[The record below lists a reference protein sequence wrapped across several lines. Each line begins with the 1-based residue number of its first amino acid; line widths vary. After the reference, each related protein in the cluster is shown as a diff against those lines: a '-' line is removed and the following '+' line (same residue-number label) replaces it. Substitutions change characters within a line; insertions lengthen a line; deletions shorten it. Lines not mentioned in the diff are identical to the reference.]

1 MCSLTSMTELW
12 YKTTMNQN
20 NNPYN
25 KEQANDVTESEDDR
39 SIMLRQLDKQCSRS
53 FCEYFQSEINT

>member
-25 KEQANDVTESEDDR
+25 KEQANDVTESEDDLVMWER
-39 SIMLRQLDKQCSRS
+39 G
-53 FCEYFQSEINT
+53 